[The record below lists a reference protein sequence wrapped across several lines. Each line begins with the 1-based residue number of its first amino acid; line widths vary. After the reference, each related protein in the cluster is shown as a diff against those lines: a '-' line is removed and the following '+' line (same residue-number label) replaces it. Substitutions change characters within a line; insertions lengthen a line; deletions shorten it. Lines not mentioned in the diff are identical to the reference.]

1 MRGGVDAATTA
12 RNKAQ
17 GLEYLADV
25 LAPVSVEAWAAQT
38 AAAASASD
46 NAGWASL
53 SVRSAI
59 AAVMEAFSERG
70 FVRRGA
76 RICESQMAA
85 LRVGFTEALKRYFL
99 GKPPNGYFGG
109 IAAYDDMHRACNV
122 ASNEASRAGGVGHVT
137 NRLQKTTAAQLS
149 RVSSALHSLA
159 DTAGAQYKALV
170 LHVELT
176 WSLLGKRSHNI
187 DKAIFGQIDFKQLG
201 GGDGTKPVWHA
212 GGRPWILRFNTI
224 RKGAA
229 SQGNETLVCVMANK
243 DVRFCPLL
251 SVGIKELYLH
261 ATAGLAKPPISLE
274 RWLFKYEDKV
284 ANGGPGYERPF
295 LISRLAAR
303 DYDRPHAATKHG
315 EELNKVA
322 AAEGVSFLGGVFFAL
337 RNWRVMQLS
346 ADVRTAAEVGAAVSL
361 HNITKREASYGDENV
376 NVVLAQ
382 AGYSSSSALE
392 SPCAP
397 HRVLN
402 HYLTH
407 KMDVVRGLVSLLMP
421 PAFLAARDS
430 ALALDSKDEKSSE
443 YQLKQHYMLL
453 DFLFT
458 HVLVLCHARP
468 LNNDALIDADAKPLI
483 DTFALLRSL
492 LSPIL
497 KHADFVQ
504 IGLEI
509 AREEEFDLRL
519 GPHALASDEA
529 QLQLSSTNCLI
540 HNQTLDIKASLGDVK
555 ESLLHSLASPD
566 LRVAAERERLRE
578 LAGALGSDLTGLG
591 DIERE
596 QAARVLTDPVLR
608 AHASRFSTNDRVLA
622 SDSLTDAERSLVAM
636 GPPTVDN
643 AIAPGKREL
652 ATCQTDFRSDF
663 AAPAPLPSPPTRLL
677 LPPPDAPLA
686 LPAPPPA
693 PQPHFPGPDA
703 YRARTKKFP
712 ELLRFYASTLLPLDV
727 EQPGWRSRAWS
738 TTTSA
743 QREAV
748 SSLSFAVDHL
758 VFEAGF
764 LISNLT
770 RTLRDFESRGVTLT
784 QASGAG
790 KQYNKDNP
798 GSSTRARNL
807 REGSEWVAFQSAVLE
822 SAAPPPAPAA
832 QKRARPSFY
841 VALDPAE
848 SYGCARFDIGDGG
861 EVERI
866 TASVHVCS
874 GEAGAALHAARGFLS
889 EAVSGAEHVFYESF
903 FPHAKS
909 KFDFSIALKNIGF
922 RSVVEEV
929 CFASR
934 VACTA
939 VNPISWPQNEAGGGL
954 GASSL
959 TKPAYRA
966 AIEARFDIKVPFRV
980 KSDAVDA
987 VGIGLWGLSK
997 LGIRPEKQL
1006 ARPIFEWL

>member
-25 LAPVSVEAWAAQT
+25 LAPVSVEAWAART

-99 GKPPNGYFGG
+99 GKPPSGYFGG

-149 RVSSALHSLA
+149 RVSSALHCLA

-382 AGYSSSSALE
+382 AGYSSGGALE

-421 PAFLAARDS
+421 PAFLAARDA

-492 LSPIL
+492 LSPVL

-555 ESLLHSLASPD
+555 ESLLHSLAPPD

-578 LAGALGSDLTGLG
+578 LAGVGLLHQSRKT
-591 DIERE
+591 ERL
-596 QAARVLTDPVLR
+596 Q
-608 AHASRFSTNDRVLA
+608 
-622 SDSLTDAERSLVAM
+622 DA
-636 GPPTVDN
+636 TV
-643 AIAPGKREL
+643 
-652 ATCQTDFRSDF
+652 
-663 AAPAPLPSPPTRLL
+663 
-677 LPPPDAPLA
+677 
-686 LPAPPPA
+686 
-693 PQPHFPGPDA
+693 
-703 YRARTKKFP
+703 
-712 ELLRFYASTLLPLDV
+712 
-727 EQPGWRSRAWS
+727 
-738 TTTSA
+738 
-743 QREAV
+743 
-748 SSLSFAVDHL
+748 
-758 VFEAGF
+758 
-764 LISNLT
+764 
-770 RTLRDFESRGVTLT
+770 
-784 QASGAG
+784 
-790 KQYNKDNP
+790 
-798 GSSTRARNL
+798 
-807 REGSEWVAFQSAVLE
+807 
-822 SAAPPPAPAA
+822 
-832 QKRARPSFY
+832 
-841 VALDPAE
+841 
-848 SYGCARFDIGDGG
+848 
-861 EVERI
+861 
-866 TASVHVCS
+866 SV
-874 GEAGAALHAARGFLS
+874 
-889 EAVSGAEHVFYESF
+889 
-903 FPHAKS
+903 
-909 KFDFSIALKNIGF
+909 
-922 RSVVEEV
+922 
-929 CFASR
+929 
-934 VACTA
+934 
-939 VNPISWPQNEAGGGL
+939 W
-954 GASSL
+954 
-959 TKPAYRA
+959 
-966 AIEARFDIKVPFRV
+966 
-980 KSDAVDA
+980 
-987 VGIGLWGLSK
+987 
-997 LGIRPEKQL
+997 
-1006 ARPIFEWL
+1006 

>member
-99 GKPPNGYFGG
+99 GKPPSGYFGG

-201 GGDGTKPVWHA
+201 GGDGTKPAWHA

-346 ADVRTAAEVGAAVSL
+346 ADVLVYSKERNSHNTGSLTRHSTVGKPAEVECSK
-361 HNITKREASYGDENV
+361 HFN
-376 NVVLAQ
+376 
-382 AGYSSSSALE
+382 
-392 SPCAP
+392 
-397 HRVLN
+397 
-402 HYLTH
+402 
-407 KMDVVRGLVSLLMP
+407 LL
-421 PAFLAARDS
+421 
-430 ALALDSKDEKSSE
+430 
-443 YQLKQHYMLL
+443 
-453 DFLFT
+453 
-458 HVLVLCHARP
+458 
-468 LNNDALIDADAKPLI
+468 
-483 DTFALLRSL
+483 
-492 LSPIL
+492 
-497 KHADFVQ
+497 
-504 IGLEI
+504 
-509 AREEEFDLRL
+509 
-519 GPHALASDEA
+519 
-529 QLQLSSTNCLI
+529 
-540 HNQTLDIKASLGDVK
+540 
-555 ESLLHSLASPD
+555 
-566 LRVAAERERLRE
+566 
-578 LAGALGSDLTGLG
+578 
-591 DIERE
+591 
-596 QAARVLTDPVLR
+596 
-608 AHASRFSTNDRVLA
+608 
-622 SDSLTDAERSLVAM
+622 
-636 GPPTVDN
+636 
-643 AIAPGKREL
+643 
-652 ATCQTDFRSDF
+652 
-663 AAPAPLPSPPTRLL
+663 
-677 LPPPDAPLA
+677 
-686 LPAPPPA
+686 
-693 PQPHFPGPDA
+693 
-703 YRARTKKFP
+703 
-712 ELLRFYASTLLPLDV
+712 
-727 EQPGWRSRAWS
+727 
-738 TTTSA
+738 
-743 QREAV
+743 
-748 SSLSFAVDHL
+748 
-758 VFEAGF
+758 
-764 LISNLT
+764 
-770 RTLRDFESRGVTLT
+770 
-784 QASGAG
+784 
-790 KQYNKDNP
+790 
-798 GSSTRARNL
+798 
-807 REGSEWVAFQSAVLE
+807 
-822 SAAPPPAPAA
+822 
-832 QKRARPSFY
+832 KRADS
-841 VALDPAE
+841 
-848 SYGCARFDIGDGG
+848 
-861 EVERI
+861 
-866 TASVHVCS
+866 
-874 GEAGAALHAARGFLS
+874 
-889 EAVSGAEHVFYESF
+889 
-903 FPHAKS
+903 
-909 KFDFSIALKNIGF
+909 
-922 RSVVEEV
+922 
-929 CFASR
+929 
-934 VACTA
+934 
-939 VNPISWPQNEAGGGL
+939 
-954 GASSL
+954 
-959 TKPAYRA
+959 
-966 AIEARFDIKVPFRV
+966 
-980 KSDAVDA
+980 
-987 VGIGLWGLSK
+987 
-997 LGIRPEKQL
+997 
-1006 ARPIFEWL
+1006 